1 MKRDN
6 PTYRSVEARYDE
18 YVEIVASK
26 PVVTQ
31 QPRAL
36 PPQRP
41 YTPQNER
48 EDMGKTVFAGIG
60 FGIGAL
66 LLLLAVW
73 AFVVAGKW
81 SGLDRGGAA
90 VGYTLVGLFLVLSG
104 AGGIIAT
111 WNHNF
116 RVLTGRGGH
125 SH

>member
-6 PTYRSVEARYDE
+6 PTYRSIAARYDE
-18 YVEIVASK
+18 YVEIVANK
-26 PVVTQ
+26 PEVKQ
-31 QPRAL
+31 ERAL

-41 YTPQNER
+41 FQPHKEG
-48 EDMGKTVFAGIG
+48 EEMGKTVFAGIG
-60 FGIGAL
+60 FAIGAL

-73 AFVVAGKW
+73 AFTVAAKW
-81 SGLDRGGAA
+81 TGLDRGGAA
-90 VGYTLVGLFLVLSG
+90 VGYTLVGLFLTLSG

-116 RVLTGRGGH
+116 RVLTRRGGH